1 MKISVK
7 SKKSVKLVLVLFCLI
22 LLVLA
27 AWKGSGWLSSAYH
40 SLSVLLTEHI
50 SNSSCQIE
58 NDNDGLSASAVHIP
72 EITCPI
78 DKDNDGINDLKDIV
92 AGAKAEVMRKPQYR
106 SAYYQGGYPP
116 ATEGVCT
123 DLVWRAMRDAGY
135 DLKVLVDK
143 DIRENLSRYYRVG
156 GKPDPNIDFRR
167 VQNLIIFFR
176 NYGKELTRE
185 IIPGDVDNL
194 SQWQAGDIVTYDYP
208 HEHIA
213 IVSNKRNN
221 NGVPF
226 ILHNAGP
233 TASETDQLQSWPSK
247 ITGHFRFP
255 RF

>member
-1 MKISVK
+1 LKRSIK
-7 SKKSVKLVLVLFCLI
+7 PIAALFGLVL
-22 LLVLA
+22 LA
-27 AWKGSGWLSSAYH
+27 LAVWKGSGWLSSAYH
-40 SLSVLLTEHI
+40 SLSGSVADHI
-50 SNSSCQIE
+50 FNISSQIKNG
-58 NDNDGLSASAVHIP
+58 NDELSTSAVHIT

-78 DKDNDGINDLKDIV
+78 DKDNDGIDDLKDIV

-135 DLKVLVDK
+135 DLKALVDK
-143 DIRENLSRYYRVG
+143 DIRENLSRYNRIG

-167 VQNLIIFFR
+167 VQNLVVFFR

-213 IVSNKRNN
+213 IVSNKRHND
-221 NGVPF
+221 GVPF

-233 TASETDQLQSWPSK
+233 TASETNQLQSWPSK

>member
-1 MKISVK
+1 MKSRIK
-7 SKKSVKLVLVLFCLI
+7 TKKFIKHITVLFGLAI
-22 LLVLA
+22 LALA
-27 AWKGSGWLSSAYH
+27 VWKGSGWLSSACH
-40 SLSVLLTEHI
+40 SLTGSVADRI
-50 SNSSCQIE
+50 SNISCRME
-58 NDNDGLSASAVHIP
+58 DEDGLNTPVANIP
-72 EITCPI
+72 GIACPT
-78 DKDNDGINDLKDIV
+78 DKDNDGIDDLKDIV
-92 AGAKAEVMRKPQYR
+92 AGARAEVMRKPQYR
-106 SAYYQGGYPP
+106 SVYYQGGYPP

-135 DLKVLVDK
+135 DLKALVDK
-143 DIRENLSRYYRVG
+143 DIRENSSRYYWIG

-167 VQNLIIFFR
+167 VQNLVVFFR
-176 NYGKELTRE
+176 NNGKELTRE
-185 IIPGDVDNL
+185 IISADIDNL

-226 ILHNAGP
+226 IFHNAGP
-233 TASETDQLQSWPSK
+233 IASETDQLQSWPSK

>member
-1 MKISVK
+1 LKNSAK
-7 SKKSVKLVLVLFCLI
+7 SKKFVKPVLALFCLI
-22 LLVLA
+22 FLVLI
-27 AWKGSGWLSSAYH
+27 WRGPGLLSAAYH
-40 SLSVLLTEHI
+40 SLSGMVTGYV
-50 SNSSCQIE
+50 SNIYSQRDSA
-58 NDNDGLSASAVHIP
+58 DHLSASAVQVP

-78 DKDNDGINDLKDIV
+78 DKDNDGIDDLKDIV
-92 AGAKAEVMRKPQYR
+92 AGARAEVMRKPQYR

-135 DLKVLVDK
+135 DLKALVDK
-143 DIRENLSRYYRVG
+143 DIRENLARYYRVG
-156 GKPDPNIDFRR
+156 SKPDPNIDFRR
-167 VQNLIIFFR
+167 VQNLAVFFR

-185 IIPGDVDNL
+185 IIPGDADNL

-213 IVSNKRNN
+213 IVSNKRHND
-221 NGVPF
+221 GVPF